1 MAHRHRSPRTTDTTD
16 LSATVRLRGRSCL
29 NARIVNLSASGML
42 VAARG
47 AYPVAAIASVELDG
61 PDFRY
66 AGRAQVARRGD
77 GVLGMRFL
85 SWDGLAERSVRSL
98 VAARLRC
105 QELASQPAGVDAPHA
120 TISPSHHRD
129 AAAIAGTSAV
139 HEGSLQAIPVLL
151 RSDGEH
157 HPCLKDAYVTDWS
170 RG

>member
-1 MAHRHRSPRTTDTTD
+1 
-16 LSATVRLRGRSCL
+16 
-29 NARIVNLSASGML
+29 VNLSASGML

-98 VAARLRC
+98 AAARLHR
-105 QELASQPAGVDAPHA
+105 QQLASQPAGVDAPHA

-129 AAAIAGTSAV
+129 AAAIAGTV
-139 HEGSLQAIPVLL
+139 HEGSLQAVPVLL

>member
-1 MAHRHRSPRTTDTTD
+1 
-16 LSATVRLRGRSCL
+16 
-29 NARIVNLSASGML
+29 ML

-47 AYPVAAIASVELDG
+47 AYPVAAIANVELDG

-98 VAARLRC
+98 AAARLHR
-105 QELASQPAGVDAPHA
+105 QQLASQPAGVDTPHA
-120 TISPSHHRD
+120 TISPSHHHD

-139 HEGSLQAIPVLL
+139 HEGSLQPVPVLL
-151 RSDGEH
+151 RSDGEP
-157 HPCLKDAYVTDWS
+157 HPCLNDAYVTDWS

>member
-98 VAARLRC
+98 AAARLHR
-105 QELASQPAGVDAPHA
+105 QQLASQPAGVDAPHA
-120 TISPSHHRD
+120 TISPSHHHD

-139 HEGSLQAIPVLL
+139 HEGSLQAVPVLL

>member
-29 NARIVNLSASGML
+29 NARIVNLSAGGML
-42 VAARG
+42 VVARG

-77 GVLGMRFL
+77 GALGMRFL

-105 QELASQPAGVDAPHA
+105 QELASQPAGVGAPHA
-120 TISPSHHRD
+120 TISPSPQRD

-139 HEGSLQAIPVLL
+139 HEG
-151 RSDGEH
+151 
-157 HPCLKDAYVTDWS
+157 
-170 RG
+170 